1 MPISRKTLLGRIL
14 RLPLDLIPPKTVL
27 PILRGRMKG
36 MKWVKGAGA
45 HGYWLGS
52 YEHDKRLAVEK
63 GVKSGDVFYDIG
75 ANVGYFSLLA
85 AKLSAPD
92 GKVVA
97 FEPLPR
103 NIAFIQRHIALNKL
117 QQRIMVIEAAVSD
130 HSGTAFFDPD
140 ISTSKGH
147 IAQEG
152 QLEVQLVCIDELVSE
167 GRIPLPDVM
176 KIDVE
181 GAEAEVL
188 RGAMQTLQACHPL
201 LYLDTHQREAHYQTL
216 EILTRLDYTITC
228 LDGKALPESKEL
240 IARYD
245 PD

>member
-1 MPISRKTLLGRIL
+1 MPISRKTLLGKIL

-27 PILRGRMKG
+27 LILRGRMKG

-45 HGYWLGS
+45 HGYWLGR
-52 YEHDKRLAVEK
+52 YEMVKRLAVEK
-63 GVKSGDVFYDIG
+63 GVKRGDVFYDIG

-103 NIAFIQRHIALNKL
+103 NIAFIQRHITLNKL
-117 QQRIMVIEAAVSD
+117 QDRITVIEAAVSD
-130 HSGTAFFDPD
+130 HSGTAFFDLD

-152 QLEVQLVCIDELVSE
+152 QLEVKLVCLDELVKA
-167 GRIPLPDVM
+167 GMIPLPDVM

-188 RGAMQTLQACHPL
+188 RGAMHTLQACHPL

-216 EILTRLDYTITC
+216 EILTRLGYTITC

-240 IARYD
+240 IARFD
-245 PD
+245 LT

>member
-1 MPISRKTLLGRIL
+1 MTISRKTLFGRIL

-45 HGYWLGS
+45 HGYWLGR
-52 YEHDKRLAVEK
+52 YEMVKRLAVEK
-63 GVKSGDVFYDIG
+63 GVKRGDIFYDIG

-92 GKVVA
+92 GRVVA

-117 QQRIMVIEAAVSD
+117 QERIVVVEAAVSD

-147 IAQEG
+147 IAEQG
-152 QLEVQLVCIDELVSE
+152 QLEVKLVCLDELVKTGE
-167 GRIPLPDVM
+167 IPLPDVM

-188 RGAMQTLQACHPL
+188 RGAMHTLQACHPL

-216 EILTRLDYTITC
+216 EILTRLCYTITC
-228 LDGKALPESKEL
+228 LDGKPLSESKEL
-240 IARYD
+240 IARFE
-245 PD
+245 PA